1 MESFNG
7 LEVVVVNAFER
18 KIIVNSPY
26 NHVTRQFPSL
36 SLSLL
41 LMRCC
46 LLAESPKLDDDKQPK
61 SKKHF
66 LGVQKCPL
74 LARFANAQKIELYE
88 KEEGEEL
95 RGSKSQC

>member
-26 NHVTRQFPSL
+26 NHVTSV

-46 LLAESPKLDDDKQPK
+46 LPAESPKLDDDKQRK